1 MDPYGG
7 HGIFAKFGIFLEG
20 MGMPEDNDPDVR
32 DNVDDLCIV
41 LFKFNLIWYTYG
53 ATPRPIRIPVIYTNV
68 SMWNIF

>member
-20 MGMPEDNDPDVR
+20 MGMPEDNDPDVS

-41 LFKFNLIWYTYG
+41 LFQCNLI
-53 ATPRPIRIPVIYTNV
+53 
-68 SMWNIF
+68 